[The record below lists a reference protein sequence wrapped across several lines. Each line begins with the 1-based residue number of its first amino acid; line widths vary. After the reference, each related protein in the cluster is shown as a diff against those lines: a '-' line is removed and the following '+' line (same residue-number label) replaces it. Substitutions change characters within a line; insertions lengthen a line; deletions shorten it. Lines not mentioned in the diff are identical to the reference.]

1 MCACQVVHAHTLEE
15 VKDALL
21 EASSRLH
28 ALGIFKGVDILA
40 DKSETVRAC
49 ARCCFVLEQSLVDT
63 PCARVPPH
71 REALTPAT

>member
-49 ARCCFVLEQSLVDT
+49 APLLILVVK
-63 PCARVPPH
+63 PY
-71 REALTPAT
+71 